1 MTDFQRLASLSRIA
15 VERVHG
21 DAVTIFPTSR
31 GTDVNAVA
39 KVVEGAAYETVA
51 CFFENTLAEN
61 DALSRPLTGQGR
73 LQNAAPS
80 ITASIRLVDGRGLE
94 AGFFLRRARDGR
106 DFEVGAYKPDGL
118 GTVLA
123 VLNAK
128 RKTL

>member
-39 KVVEGAAYETVA
+39 KVVEGASYETVA

-73 LQNAAPS
+73 MQNAAPA

-106 DFEVGAYKPDGL
+106 DFEIGGYKPDGL

-128 RKTL
+128 RKMS